1 MAEKRNAECGDL
13 CFDSESGLWHYS
25 AFQRRASHCPSGN
38 TAVLCGAGALAQ
50 AAQRL
55 WGLLGA
61 LPKPPARGAGP
72 CSGWLCWGSAGAE
85 GPQGASNLSH
95 AVTVRLPFS
104 VLMSSV
110 SVM

>member
-1 MAEKRNAECGDL
+1 MD
-13 CFDSESGLWHYS
+13 D
-25 AFQRRASHCPSGN
+25 
-38 TAVLCGAGALAQ
+38 GALAQ

-55 WGLLGA
+55 WGLLGP

-85 GPQGASNLSH
+85 GPRGASNLSH
-95 AVTVRLPFS
+95 AVTVRLLFS